1 MANKTQKHLQENHT
15 PEVMTKLI
23 SAKLDED
30 LKVYGNFSN
39 AYLATFPEHIEGPV
53 WCMDLYIGEQ
63 VHIAILE
70 EFTLELAIYTGPLRP
85 QIYFPDNQKWDREE
99 KEVRRYWELYKNS
112 KKEYCLR
119 YSCK

>member
-1 MANKTQKHLQENHT
+1 MANKTQKHLRENHT

-70 EFTLELAIYTGPLRP
+70 EFTLELAIYTGPLRR
-85 QIYFPDNQKWDREE
+85 QSYFPDNQKWDREE